1 MLHQRQHATPA
12 VPGGEV
18 GMVDFKK
25 LLNQTPEERA
35 QAEKEIE
42 EARLAF
48 IESTK
53 NDPDVIRMK
62 KRLGEL

>member
-1 MLHQRQHATPA
+1 
-12 VPGGEV
+12 
-18 GMVDFKK
+18 MVDFKK

>member
-1 MLHQRQHATPA
+1 
-12 VPGGEV
+12 
-18 GMVDFKK
+18 MVDFKK
-25 LLNQTPEERA
+25 LLNRTPEEIA
-35 QAEKEIE
+35 QADKEIE
-42 EARLAF
+42 EARLKF